1 MKICIL
7 TFEFNYNYGAVLQ
20 AFALSKSLEKM
31 GHQVFIMNRGWQ
43 NFSGCT
49 STKLSLKKI
58 PGHLMGK
65 YITLKPFLDFKKE
78 YLSLTRPIKDAQ
90 DLKSISEQFDAVVV
104 GSDQIWND
112 EIFSYMDCYYFAES
126 FSPSQLKIA
135 YAVSMGKDSFTVP
148 THIRVKLQGLL
159 NQFKA
164 ISVRENSGIK
174 LMEQF
179 GIKAKWVLDPT
190 LLLDKSEY
198 PQNTKIN
205 HSKYLCKFFLD
216 ENVSKNTIA
225 QYIAQSH
232 NIGIKNNYLNK
243 NFNIPIIRKI
253 INNKYLSIHQWI
265 SNIRDAQF
273 VITDS
278 FHGMVFSII
287 FNKQFYVIKNAK
299 RGNTRFE
306 SLLDLLNLT
315 DRLID
320 ENTPIDSLNFKDK
333 IDYIPINKQ
342 LSNLKETS
350 INFLKQNI
358 NQ

>member
-1 MKICIL
+1 M
-7 TFEFNYNYGAVLQ
+7 
-20 AFALSKSLEKM
+20 
-31 GHQVFIMNRGWQ
+31 
-43 NFSGCT
+43 
-49 STKLSLKKI
+49 
-58 PGHLMGK
+58 
-65 YITLKPFLDFKKE
+65 
-78 YLSLTRPIKDAQ
+78 
-90 DLKSISEQFDAVVV
+90 
-104 GSDQIWND
+104 
-112 EIFSYMDCYYFAES
+112 
-126 FSPSQLKIA
+126 
-135 YAVSMGKDSFTVP
+135 
-148 THIRVKLQGLL
+148 
-159 NQFKA
+159 
-164 ISVRENSGIK
+164 
-174 LMEQF
+174 
-179 GIKAKWVLDPT
+179 
-190 LLLDKSEY
+190 
-198 PQNTKIN
+198 
-205 HSKYLCKFFLD
+205 
-216 ENVSKNTIA
+216 
-225 QYIAQSH
+225 
-232 NIGIKNNYLNK
+232 NK

-253 INNKYLSIHQWI
+253 INNKYLSLHQWI